1 MIDAEDLRNSIL
13 SRLHTET
20 CKIQSEYHSH
30 SIENLYFDGNT
41 YGIAACTLRGYWGL
55 FSKIPQNF
63 CGTVFIPEPFISIPV
78 PFRQQ
83 ISTVSAD
90 NGIAALSIHHKNPI
104 RYPFQYIDGKKNPI
118 YSEYKEAESLSFRK
132 ANHIIILEEA
142 RLVRR
147 ALEDYSN
154 VRHILYTNKS
164 KLIQDGTLQKAA
176 DSGIPC
182 FSISEGLL
190 ATLTTTRPVPSEMA
204 LCTIYSFAPQ
214 QISCSTQSN
223 ILIADNIENPDN
235 LGLIIRTADACGA
248 DAVISVGSLA
258 SIYHKNCIRAS
269 RGALG
274 RFPVIEYSMEKFPL
288 LLRQLKDAGYVLCG
302 SSAKT
307 DREIGTLPPLP
318 RRAFIVSNETNGI
331 SPHMRASCDEMLRI
345 PMATGQS
352 SLNVAVAA
360 GIILSHT
367 NNVLT
372 K

>member
-1 MIDAEDLRNSIL
+1 MIDIQDLRNSIL

-20 CKIQSEYHSH
+20 CKIQAEYHSR

-41 YGIAACTLRGYWGL
+41 YGIAACSLRGYWGL

-63 CGTVFIPEPFISIPV
+63 AGNVLVPEQFISIPI
-78 PFRQQ
+78 PFRQVNVL
-83 ISTVSAD
+83 STD
-90 NGIAALSIHHKNPI
+90 KGIALLSIRSKIPI
-104 RYPFQYIDGKKNPI
+104 KYPFQLIDGKKNPV
-118 YSEYKEAESLSFRK
+118 YGEYKAAETLSSRK
-132 ANHIIILEEA
+132 TNHIIVLEEA
-142 RLVRR
+142 RLLHR
-147 ALEDYSN
+147 ALDDHID

-164 KLIQDGTLQKAA
+164 KLIQDGTIKKAVN
-176 DSGIPC
+176 SGIPC

-190 ATLTTTRPVPSEMA
+190 ATITTTRPVPSEIA
-204 LCTIYSFAPQ
+204 LCTTYSFTPQ

-235 LGLIIRTADACGA
+235 LGLILRTADACGA
-248 DAVISVGSLA
+248 DAVISVGNIA

-274 RFPVIEYSMEKFPL
+274 RFPVMEYSIDEFPHVL
-288 LLRQLKDAGYVLCG
+288 CQLKEAGYIVCG

-307 DREIGTLPPLP
+307 DQEIGNLPTLP
-318 RRAFIVSNETNGI
+318 RRAFVVSNETNGI
-331 SPHMRASCDEMLRI
+331 SPQMRASCDEMLRI